1 MNRCLACGPGEQ
13 FWKGYNNAKFPQID
27 ASYNSYQTNGGTRGG
42 GIGGINN
49 SKNFRTY
56 GSSFTILKKS
66 LTTVNTTP
74 NKTTIGQMIQ
84 GGPTGTISETSYTNV
99 GGPGDQ
105 TASIPIR
112 TGTARGIKARLIV
125 QPRQTG
131 VDVKHGSYERYL
143 ARKRGWVPPSNL
155 EAPEP
160 PEGYHHRWVRFEF
173 RGMTD
178 DKNVTSRIRSGY
190 EPVRADEYPDRLDL
204 PVLSDGKFKGI
215 IAVGGLMLMRCP
227 IEVKEDRDEY
237 FANLTND
244 QQQSVDNDLMKEEHP
259 SMPISKERQ
268 SRVTFGG
275 NKKS

>member
-1 MNRCLACGPGEQ
+1 MTDSN
-13 FWKGYNNAKFPQID
+13 K
-27 ASYNSYQTNGGTRGG
+27 
-42 GIGGINN
+42 
-49 SKNFRTY
+49 
-56 GSSFTILKKS
+56 
-66 LTTVNTTP
+66 
-74 NKTTIGQMIQ
+74 KTT
-84 GGPTGTISETSYTNV
+84 SRKNETREVN
-99 GGPGDQ
+99 
-105 TASIPIR
+105 
-112 TGTARGIKARLIV
+112 
-125 QPRQTG
+125 
-131 VDVKHGSYERYL
+131 

-160 PEGYHHRWVRFEF
+160 REGYHHRSVRFEF

-204 PVLSDGKFKGI
+204 PVLSDGKFEGI
-215 IAVGGLMLMRCP
+215 IAVGRLMLMRCP

-244 QQQSVDNDLMKEEHP
+244 QQQSVDNDLRKEEHP

-275 NKKS
+275 GNKKS